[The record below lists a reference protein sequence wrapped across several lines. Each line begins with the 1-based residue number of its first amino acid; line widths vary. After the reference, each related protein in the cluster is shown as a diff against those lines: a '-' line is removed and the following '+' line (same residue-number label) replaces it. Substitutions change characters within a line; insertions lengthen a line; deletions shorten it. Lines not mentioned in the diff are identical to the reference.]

1 MSRQVSGSL
10 IAIIAVAIIVVSGFA
25 FAYYDTSNEFNS
37 LSSQNA
43 NLSQQA
49 ANLSQQNAN
58 LNQQVAGLSQENTN
72 LNQQLSSVSQQNSN
86 LNQQVAGLNQQLNGL
101 NQAVSTLEQR
111 TLQVVTVTSA
121 VVTVETTTSISTTTQ
136 TSITQVPESTLVVLS
151 STYSNTTKTFTFQV
165 QNTQNY
171 TVYAQLSAS
180 LWGQTS
186 FGCNGQIGS
195 YISQVYTFV
204 PSSTTKTVLNLT
216 LGQYVGFCGSNPV
229 TSLQMNYVIP
239 QSTAVSPTYSFN
251 IVPGYDHP

>member
-10 IAIIAVAIIVVSGFA
+10 VAIIAVAIIVVGGFV
-25 FAYYDTSNEFNS
+25 FAYYNTSNEFGS

-43 NLSQQA
+43 GLSQQA

-58 LNQQVAGLSQENTN
+58 LNQQVAGLNQQNAN

-86 LNQQVAGLNQQLNGL
+86 LNQQVANLNQQLNGL

-111 TLQVVTVTSA
+111 TVQVVTMTSV
-121 VVTVETTTSISTTTQ
+121 VVTVETTTSVSTTTL
-136 TSITQVPESTLVVLS
+136 TSISQVPQSTLVVLS
-151 STYSNTTKTFTFQV
+151 DTYSNATKTFTFQV

-180 LWGQTS
+180 LWGQ
-186 FGCNGQIGS
+186 GNLYCNGQAGS
-195 YISQVYTFV
+195 YISQIYTFN
-204 PSSTTKTVLNLT
+204 PRSITATTLDLT
-216 LGQYVGFCGSNPV
+216 LGQYVGFCGGNPV

-239 QSTAVSPTYSFN
+239 QSTTVSPTYSFN
-251 IVPGYDHP
+251 IVPGYTHP

>member
-25 FAYYDTSNEFNS
+25 FAYYATSNEFNT

-72 LNQQLSSVSQQNSN
+72 LNQELSGVSQQNSN

-111 TLQVVTVTSA
+111 TLQVVTMTSV
-121 VVTVETTTSISTTTQ
+121 VVTVETTTSISTTIE
-136 TSITQVPESTLVVLS
+136 TSISQVPESTLVVLS
-151 STYSNTTKTFTFQV
+151 STYSNATKTFTFKV

-180 LWGQTS
+180 LWGQGND
-186 FGCNGQIGS
+186 FCNGQAGS
-195 YISQVYTFV
+195 YISQIYTFNADTV
-204 PSSTTKTVLNLT
+204 VSTALNLT

-239 QSTAVSPTYSFN
+239 QSTAASPTYSFN
-251 IVPGYDHP
+251 IVPGYDD